1 MTNAGRQKGE
11 DALHGALEETFSA
24 SDPIAEGH
32 SDHVGSPDARST
44 SSGGDEIVD
53 NEAQSRFELDLGQA
67 IAVAYY
73 KRDGD
78 TITLLHTEVPQE
90 FSGRGLG
97 SRLAGAVFR
106 RLRQRS
112 ARVIAKCPF
121 MATYAT
127 RHPEYADILIG

>member
-11 DALHGALEETFSA
+11 DALHDALEETFPA
-24 SDPIAEGH
+24 SDSIAVGH
-32 SDHVGSPDARST
+32 SDHVGSPDVRST
-44 SSGGDEIVD
+44 SPGGDEIVD

-106 RLRQRS
+106 LLQQRS

-121 MATYAT
+121 MATYAA
-127 RHPEYADILIG
+127 RHPEYADILTG